1 MRASGGRGLQDE
13 GKIVAIGL
21 SQVTVGQIEQ
31 ARAVA
36 EIATAQNRY
45 NLTDRGSADVLEY
58 CTRHGIGFIP
68 WAPVARVN
76 RPVRAA
82 RSTGSRP
89 PTSPPHRRWRR
100 PGCRPAPRLSGPSPV
115 PPRSRTWRRTWR
127 RQPCG

>member
-58 CTRHGIGFIP
+58 CTRQIG
-68 WAPVARVN
+68 
-76 RPVRAA
+76 RA
-82 RSTGSRP
+82 
-89 PTSPPHRRWRR
+89 H
-100 PGCRPAPRLSGPSPV
+100 V
-115 PPRSRTWRRTWR
+115 
-127 RQPCG
+127 